1 MLPLILLV
9 LFVGIIL
16 LVRFYKPI
24 IKSLN
29 PFYGSRLKYVMKSKN
44 SFGDTIYIFRWR
56 PGVDADTTPLWEM
69 RRCGIDFISDDELRR
84 QATNPKLPAGYSVST
99 CNSGRVLSLMINSTI
114 PHKEY
119 IDQTIPTDP
128 TSFFAGIR
136 LCHIRRQQE
145 IERSPSVLGIA
156 QTK

>member
-1 MLPLILLV
+1 MLPSIMLAV
-9 LFVGIIL
+9 VVGIFL
-16 LVRFYKPI
+16 LVRFHKPI
-24 IKSLN
+24 IKSIN
-29 PFYGSRLKYVMKSKN
+29 PLYGSRLKSVMKSKN
-44 SFGDTIYIFRWR
+44 SFGDTIYIIRWR

-99 CNSGRVLSLMINSTI
+99 CNGGRVLTLVINQQI
-114 PHKEY
+114 PHKEFV
-119 IDQTIPTDP
+119 DQCIPSDP

-136 LCHIRRQQE
+136 FCHLQRQQE
-145 IERSPSVLGIA
+145 IEHSPSVLGIA